1 MRRVTTLIAFVA
13 IAMFLVV
20 PIAAA
25 DQGAIGAG
33 FSSADPG
40 TVGPGI
46 SGELYGNTSNPSGN
60 GEGVLPSWSPGPW
73 VCEDSNDC
81 SSCYG
86 PTLAGG
92 SMGDYLAP
100 VASGA
105 VASPDF
111 ANSKDTGPDFS
122 G

>member
-1 MRRVTTLIAFVA
+1 MRRVSVLAIVMAIVFFV
-13 IAMFLVV
+13 I

-25 DQGAIGAG
+25 DQGAIGDG

-40 TVGPGI
+40 SVGPLV
-46 SGELYGNTSNPSGN
+46 SGFIYGNTSNPSGN
-60 GEGVLPSWSPGPW
+60 GEGVLPSLAPGPW
-73 VCEDSNDC
+73 ACDYDGNGG
-81 SSCYG
+81 SCYG

>member
-25 DQGAIGAG
+25 DQGAIGDG

-40 TVGPGI
+40 TVGPLV
-46 SGELYGNTSNPSGN
+46 SGVWYGNTSNPSGN
-60 GEGVLPSWSPGPW
+60 GEGVLPSLAPGPW
-73 VCEDSNDC
+73 VCDYDPGC
-81 SSCYG
+81 DG
-86 PTLAGG
+86 PTDPGG
-92 SMGDYLAP
+92 SVGDFLSP
-100 VASGA
+100 TASGGN
-105 VASPDF
+105 SSSEF
-111 ANSKDTGPDFS
+111 ANGNDLNIDFS